1 MKKSANLEMLFTEK
15 TFLERFQCAKDA
27 GFDAVEFAG
36 WLEKDMDA
44 VINAARQADIPIAAF
59 TGDELYSPID
69 GARQQEYI
77 ELVCRSADMAR
88 RAGARMLV
96 THSNALGAKSEVLCR
111 HDELTATKK
120 LLNMY
125 DTYKKLAP
133 HMERAGIIL
142 LVEAISGTEHPGVF
156 MEHVDLAA
164 EIVETVGSPNVRL
177 LCDLYHMQQNGG
189 RLVES
194 LRRYRGITGHI
205 HFADVPG
212 RHEPGTGEINFAAIK
227 QCLTQMDY
235 QGMVG
240 FALQPSEGTERAVRA
255 IMRY

>member
-15 TFLERFQCAKDA
+15 PFLERFQCAKDA

-44 VINAARQADIPIAAF
+44 VIDAAGQADIPIAAF

-69 GARQQEYI
+69 GASQQQYI
-77 ELVCRSADMAR
+77 ELVCRSAEMAQK
-88 RAGARMLV
+88 AGARMLV
-96 THSNALGAKSEVLCR
+96 THSNALGANSEVLCR
-111 HDELTATKK
+111 YDELTDTKK

-125 DTYKKLAP
+125 DTYQKLAP
-133 HMERAGIIL
+133 YMERAGVTL

-164 EIVETVGSPNVRL
+164 EIVETVNSPHVRL

-189 RLVES
+189 RLVDS
-194 LRRYRGITGHI
+194 LRRYRRLTGHI

-212 RHEPGTGEINFAAIK
+212 RHEPGTGEINFAAIGR
-227 QCLTQMDY
+227 CLTEMDY
-235 QGMVG
+235 QGVVG
-240 FALQPSEGTERAVRA
+240 FALLPVDGSSRAVQA